1 MFEVN
6 FTLIKALIELLQRK
20 TFLDNIS
27 TIGFPYASSFF
38 HHVIQDKETRPT
50 GTICSVSARI
60 LVQKMMYVN

>member
-27 TIGFPYASSFF
+27 TIGFPYACAT
-38 HHVIQDKETRPT
+38 Q
-50 GTICSVSARI
+50 
-60 LVQKMMYVN
+60 